1 MVIPQT
7 ATDDEL
13 SANFE
18 SDAESQIYMY
28 VDIVIILWVSMY
40 TLGAWRPGLPSHI
53 HLALFISLRAPRPDE
68 THHRFFLSDALTS
81 STQLSTQLSNELL
94 QPPFE

>member
-18 SDAESQIYMY
+18 SDAENQICMY
-28 VDIVIILWVSMY
+28 VDIVIIRWVSMCK
-40 TLGAWRPGLPSHI
+40 LRAWRPGLPGHI
-53 HLALFISLRAPRPDE
+53 HMALFISLLAPRPDE
-68 THHRFFLSDALTS
+68 THHRFFLSDVTY
-81 STQLSTQLSNELL
+81 
-94 QPPFE
+94 

>member
-1 MVIPQT
+1 MQISHTFHFFSLASEIHERNGKMVIPQT

-28 VDIVIILWVSMY
+28 VDIVIIL
-40 TLGAWRPGLPSHI
+40 
-53 HLALFISLRAPRPDE
+53 
-68 THHRFFLSDALTS
+68 
-81 STQLSTQLSNELL
+81 
-94 QPPFE
+94 